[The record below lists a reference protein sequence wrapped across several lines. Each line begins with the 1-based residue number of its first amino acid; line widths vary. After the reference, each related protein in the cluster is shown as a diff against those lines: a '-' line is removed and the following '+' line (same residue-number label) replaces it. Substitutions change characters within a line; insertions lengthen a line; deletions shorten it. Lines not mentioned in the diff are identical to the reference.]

1 MSRAVNTYS
10 DNRRARSSRAR
21 DARKPNRARGAGN
34 KTPAFL
40 EKKWVPIAAAGFL
53 TLLICLTVNYRAF
66 VEYRRETTENET
78 LNNQVQTLTTENI
91 ALQEEIH
98 SLKSDPQTLEREA
111 RKFGYERP
119 KEKIPVP
126 TK

>member
-1 MSRAVNTYS
+1 MPV
-10 DNRRARSSRAR
+10 
-21 DARKPNRARGAGN
+21 
-34 KTPAFL
+34 
-40 EKKWVPIAAAGFL
+40 AAAGLL
-53 TLLICLTVNYRAF
+53 TILICLTVNFRAF
-66 VEYRRETTENET
+66 TEYRRESAENEQ

-111 RKFGYERP
+111 KKFGYERP

-126 TK
+126 AK

>member
-1 MSRAVNTYS
+1 MVVNTYS
-10 DNRRARSSRAR
+10 DNPRRSISRSRSRKSKRSKDTGLISLFADR
-21 DARKPNRARGAGN
+21 
-34 KTPAFL
+34 
-40 EKKWVPIAAAGFL
+40 KKWMPVAAAGLL
-53 TLLICLTVNYRAF
+53 TILICLTVNFRAF
-66 VEYRRETTENET
+66 TEYRRESAENEQ

-111 RKFGYERP
+111 KKFGYERP

>member
-1 MSRAVNTYS
+1 MNRAVNTYS
-10 DNRRARSSRAR
+10 DNRRARASRAR
-21 DARKPNRARGAGN
+21 DGRKPNRVKSTGG
-34 KTPAFL
+34 KTPAFF

-66 VEYRRETTENET
+66 VEYRRESKENET
-78 LNNQVQTLTTENI
+78 LNNQVQTLTTDNI

-111 RKFGYERP
+111 RKYGYERP